1 MDREEAHKILQLC
14 RPDNSEDRNDPLLAE
29 ALELLSQDA
38 ELRTWFVEQQALDVK
53 ISAEFSRLEPPA
65 DLKASILAGMKA
77 HAAQSERLMGDAL
90 AEAEEFDYSIPF
102 PRPASS
108 ADHHSR
114 FRPWMGAAAAL
125 VIAGVILLQ
134 TRSQEPAQLANNNA
148 SAAAPAIATAG
159 VPNVIQFLAQQISEF
174 NASKFDKRGDRIS
187 ELQNHL
193 ANAGM
198 PNPASIPRQLGQL
211 EALGCVT
218 FDYEGGKLSMICF
231 KNEQIFHLITANK
244 ASFPKDCTPCEKQK
258 FRRFECDKQ
267 AFKVWS
273 EGDQVFILS
282 TKGTRED
289 IPNFH

>member
-77 HAAQSERLMGDAL
+77 HAALSERLMGDAF
-90 AEAEEFDYSIPF
+90 AEADEFDHSIPF

-125 VIAGVILLQ
+125 VIAGVILVQ

-218 FDYEGGKLSMICF
+218 FDYAGGKLSMICF
-231 KNEQIFHLITANK
+231 KNGQIFHLITANK